1 MIPWLFLLSLLNGVP
16 YVPYV
21 LYIPKFPRALRAL
34 RAHAPYVPYVSTRL
48 SIFYRPE
55 NQKMETLYP
64 YVFKGTEF
72 SFGP

>member
-1 MIPWLFLLSLLNGVP
+1 MACPTWPRALRALRARL
-16 YVPYV
+16 PYV

-72 SFGP
+72 SFGS